1 MVTAAPVGFTVLY
14 ECAAERA
21 NKPFAQALVIRAALV
36 SRAKENIVTKKVIV
50 VLLVLV
56 LTGAVGV
63 VVISAQGGT
72 QHVDMT
78 LTGTV
83 INIGDGVGLFDVD
96 LRGSPGQANAS
107 GLSFSYPVEYS
118 GLPPGNPCVD
128 LGAGPSG
135 FIITNE
141 GQLNMIFN
149 DGSMLFANAAEGGY
163 VCFVPSVAY
172 APYVFAGGTG
182 RYEGATGYINF
193 DISAHPFGPPGS
205 PVIPETGTASGEI
218 VSP

>member
-1 MVTAAPVGFTVLY
+1 MVTAALAGLTVLN
-14 ECAAERA
+14 ECAAERT
-21 NKPFAQALVIRAALV
+21 NKPLAQALV

-50 VLLVLV
+50 ILLVLI
-56 LTGAVGV
+56 LAGALGV
-63 VVISAQGGT
+63 VAISAQGGT
-72 QHVDMT
+72 QHVDMS
-78 LTGTV
+78 LTGT
-83 INIGDGVGLFDVD
+83 IISIGDGVGLFDVE

-107 GLSFSYPVEYS
+107 GLSFSYPVEYN

-135 FIITNE
+135 LILNTE
-141 GQLNMIFN
+141 GQINMILN

-182 RYEGATGYINF
+182 RYEDATGHINF
-193 DISAHPFGPPGS
+193 DITAHPFGAPGA
-205 PVIPETGTASGEI
+205 PVTPETGTATGEI
-218 VSP
+218 FLPYR